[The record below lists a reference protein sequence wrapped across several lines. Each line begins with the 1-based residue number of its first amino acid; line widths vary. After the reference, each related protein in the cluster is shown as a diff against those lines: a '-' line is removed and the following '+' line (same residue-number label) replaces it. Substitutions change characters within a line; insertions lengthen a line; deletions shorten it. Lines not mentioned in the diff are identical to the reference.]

1 VYPQFRQRLI
11 SRSIGNGADRG
22 CECGATGRRGAGWT
36 AAFVERGEARRGS
49 QEAPASSGFAQV
61 RFAIPLPSS
70 NVLAPIRVVAGTME
84 LFLLDP
90 PEGFRHHSIRR
101 KSDME

>member
-1 VYPQFRQRLI
+1 MYPQFRQRLI

-22 CECGATGRRGAGWT
+22 CECGAAGGRGAGWT
-36 AAFVERGEARRGS
+36 AAFAERGEARRGS
-49 QEAPASSGFAQV
+49 QDVPESSGFAQV

-70 NVLAPIRVVAGTME
+70 NVLAPVRVIAGAVE

-90 PEGFRHHSIRR
+90 PEELRYESICR
-101 KSDME
+101 KCHME